1 MEVNDVGI
9 TVKGNFV
16 SCIGREC
23 ELTDTFRR
31 DVAIKIIAFFLF
43 YGMILKANASLKCR
57 ALWRRKMAGAR
68 RGAQP
73 ILDAGALTQ
82 ARRGD
87 RAGRMASAGETYI
100 TAQDLAQGWVRHHSK
115 TCSLQNNFREI

>member
-1 MEVNDVGI
+1 M
-9 TVKGNFV
+9 
-16 SCIGREC
+16 
-23 ELTDTFRR
+23 
-31 DVAIKIIAFFLF
+31 F
-43 YGMILKANASLKCR
+43 YEMILKTNASLKCR

-87 RAGRMASAGETYI
+87 RAGRIASAGGTCI
-100 TAQDLAQGWVRHHSK
+100 TAQGPVRGWVHQHCK
-115 TCSLQNNFREI
+115 ICGYQNNFRAFLC

>member
-1 MEVNDVGI
+1 
-9 TVKGNFV
+9 
-16 SCIGREC
+16 
-23 ELTDTFRR
+23 
-31 DVAIKIIAFFLF
+31 
-43 YGMILKANASLKCR
+43 MILKTNISLKCR

-87 RAGRMASAGETYI
+87 RAGRIASAGETYI
-100 TAQDLAQGWVRHHSK
+100 TTQNLVRGWVRQHSK
-115 TCSLQNNFREI
+115 TCSFQNNFREI